1 MPEHM
6 IDTPVAAARPFAS
19 STMPDASSTAES
31 MLSIDRIDA
40 FYGDSHILHQVSL
53 SVRPGQRV
61 ALLGRNGAGKTT
73 LLKSVM
79 NAGPRVK
86 GGVRFAGRDLADT
99 PTHKRTRLGVS
110 LVPEDR
116 RIFTHLTVAENI
128 TMARY
133 GATPGRPV
141 FDVDRI
147 VARFPMLGPLTARY
161 GGQLSGGQ
169 QQLLAVARAMAANPS
184 LLLLDEPTEGLAPV
198 IVEEMARDVVRSCT
212 ENEVALL
219 LCEQNIWFARRCTQ
233 YVYVMDTGRVMFHG
247 DWDAFDRHPEIQSRY
262 LAL

>member
-1 MPEHM
+1 MSETPMLEISQ
-6 IDTPVAAARPFAS
+6 IDSYYV
-19 STMPDASSTAES
+19 
-31 MLSIDRIDA
+31 
-40 FYGDSHILHQVSL
+40 DSHILHGVQLAVGAG
-53 SVRPGQRV
+53 RRV
-61 ALLGRNGAGKTT
+61 ALLGRNGAGKST

-86 GGVRFAGRDLADT
+86 GRIRFEGRELGDLA
-99 PTHKRTRLGVS
+99 THKRTRLGLS

-133 GATPGRPV
+133 GANPSRPPV
-141 FDVDRI
+141 GVEEI
-147 VARFPMLGPLTARY
+147 VARFPMLAPLTARY

-184 LLLLDEPTEGLAPV
+184 LLLLDEPTEGLAPI
-198 IVEEMARDVVRSCT
+198 IVEEMARDVVRTCAEHNT
-212 ENEVALL
+212 ALL
-219 LCEQNIWFARRCTQ
+219 LCEQNIWFARRCTHE
-233 YVYVMDTGRVMFHG
+233 VYVMDTGRVMFHG
-247 DWDAFDRHPEIQSRY
+247 DWDEFDRNPHIQQRY